1 MLKEEPWSEPLGK
14 LLPHPIPCA
23 CQADP
28 AFCLRPAAGSGTWT
42 RGSDSRDNVWDGRV
56 FQGWYPRRADAN

>member
-1 MLKEEPWSEPLGK
+1 MLKEEPPARPWGEI
-14 LLPHPIPCA
+14 LPHPTPCA

-28 AFCLRPAAGSGTWT
+28 AFCLRPAPDCDTET
-42 RGSDSRDNVWDGRV
+42 QGSDSRDSVWGDNV